1 MRRQVKK
8 REEEKNYAHLK
19 LKEKKTLQKL
29 LYSFSSTRCALPYTF
44 LVSLP
49 FLGGVLVTWDAAAHL
64 KNCPGEK
71 LQLPLLVKE
80 YAPRARARDG

>member
-8 REEEKNYAHLK
+8 ERKKKLRALKIKREKNIAEIALLIFLY
-19 LKEKKTLQKL
+19 TLCTPL
-29 LYSFSSTRCALPYTF
+29 
-44 LVSLP
+44 SLP
-49 FLGGVLVTWDAAAHL
+49 SLTPFFLGGVLVTCDAAAHL